1 MTVDAFDPKAGQL
14 MGYTFFVANAVTAQT
29 NVDLTHAG
37 QAGIT
42 LVTMPKAGSVVGL
55 TCTASAAVTT
65 DKVTFRAQK
74 AGTEF
79 AQSGYPA
86 PILSSTTYDLKS
98 WVTCDRGNLTF
109 AAGDALGVSYT
120 STTDMAPTSTN
131 DYNVTLYVM
140 FDRD

>member
-1 MTVDAFDPKAGQL
+1 MGIDEFDPKAGQL
-14 MGYTFFVANAVTAQT
+14 MAYQFTVANAVTAQT
-29 NVDLTHAG
+29 NVDLVNG

-55 TCTASAAVTT
+55 CAAASAAVTT
-65 DKVTFRAQK
+65 DKCTFRAHK

-86 PILSSTTYDLKS
+86 PILSSTTYDLKT
-98 WVTCDRGNLTF
+98 WVTCNRGNLTF
-109 AAGDALGVSYT
+109 VAGDTLGVSYT